1 MKVALYLALQVALGS
16 MPTEGH
22 PHEEKAAKY
31 GDFSPPSLLAHFQTS
46 PPQRVV
52 RGRSGNQTVTR
63 NPRSKKES
71 CGWQGR
77 NKWV

>member
-1 MKVALYLALQVALGS
+1 MKVAVYLADQVAPSWVATGC
-16 MPTEGH
+16 H

-63 NPRSKKES
+63 NPNTERKS
-71 CGWQGR
+71 CGWQRR
-77 NKWV
+77 NKWL